1 MWRLSTFGWLLSLL
15 LSHDYDVKMS
25 SLEEIAEKALKQYRN
40 FELEFRMLLVSG

>member
-25 SLEEIAEKALKQYRN
+25 SLEEIAGKALKQYRN